1 MLWLVAIGCGGDSLA
16 FRDVADALTRLD
28 DHVLSDE
35 VEPSYELI
43 GADDG
48 REFHVE
54 PGDYILEMYTFKDL
68 ERLADEA
75 SISETADN
83 QVHIEGNML
92 LVLHTSHKL
101 TLYRLL
107 SDLRD

>member
-16 FRDVADALTRLD
+16 FRDVADAITRLD

-35 VEPSYELI
+35 VKPSYELI

-48 REFHVE
+48 REYHVE
-54 PGDYILEMYTFKDL
+54 PGDYTLEMYTYKDL
-68 ERLADEA
+68 ERLAEEA

-92 LVLHTSHKL
+92 LVLHTSHNL
-101 TLYRLL
+101 SLFRLL

>member
-1 MLWLVAIGCGGDSLA
+1 MA
-16 FRDVADALTRLD
+16 FRDVADAIARLD

-35 VEPSYELI
+35 VKPSYELI

-48 REFHVE
+48 REYHVE
-54 PGDYILEMYTFKDL
+54 PGDYTLEMYTYKDL
-68 ERLADEA
+68 ERLAEEA

-92 LVLHTSHKL
+92 LVLHTSHNL
-101 TLYRLL
+101 TLFRLL

>member
-16 FRDVADALTRLD
+16 FRDVAGALTRLD

-54 PGDYILEMYTFKDL
+54 PGDYTLEMYTYKDL
-68 ERLADEA
+68 ERLAVEA
-75 SISETADN
+75 SNKETADN
-83 QVHIEGNML
+83 QVHTEGNML
-92 LVLHTSHKL
+92 LVLHTTYNLSL
-101 TLYRLL
+101 FRLL